1 VGAIVAT
8 GAAATY
14 AADGIYLQNKGSSIF
29 DVSAWRTGANASI
42 LTFSTDSGSDASPV
56 ERMRIGTDGKVG
68 IGTTSPQSTLDISQ
82 AGAVTSAPNSVA
94 DHLVLRGFADSG
106 MTLLTNTTG
115 QCNIFFG
122 DSDNQTVGRIQY
134 LNDVNAMRF
143 DVNAGE
149 RARIDSSGRLLVGTS
164 TDTGGSLLQVNGNRI
179 RVATAKTPA
188 SATDT
193 GAQGEICWDANY
205 LYVCTATNA
214 WKRAALSTW

>member
-1 VGAIVAT
+1 
-8 GAAATY
+8 
-14 AADGIYLQNKGSSIF
+14 
-29 DVSAWRTGANASI
+29 
-42 LTFSTDSGSDASPV
+42 
-56 ERMRIGTDGKVG
+56 
-68 IGTTSPQSTLDISQ
+68 
-82 AGAVTSAPNSVA
+82 
-94 DHLVLRGFADSG
+94 
-106 MTLLTNTTG
+106 
-115 QCNIFFG
+115 
-122 DSDNQTVGRIQY
+122 
-134 LNDVNAMRF
+134 MRF